1 MSSHSLLVKEVQ
13 VFKEIIRKIKKG
25 IKSGQITASASIDPT
40 LLGSSVED
48 RSRIKKKKDTGLF
61 INIKF

>member
-1 MSSHSLLVKEVQ
+1 M
-13 VFKEIIRKIKKG
+13 FKEIIRKIKKG